1 MTTCSFGVGRAAF
14 RAVAIALMLTPPL
27 SLLGCSTPTAPA
39 SPPSGGHTLKLD
51 FNEFAQSVEPVLM
64 QHGCDAGSDCHG
76 GGIRGTFELSPANA
90 KDTQF
95 DFDQVSLQ
103 VNPVTRDSSKIL
115 TKPLA
120 INAGGVPHTGGKVFA
135 TVNDSGYV
143 AIHQWI
149 MHGVLQ

>member
-1 MTTCSFGVGRAAF
+1 MRAF
-14 RAVAIALMLTPPL
+14 VLALLLTPPL
-27 SLLGCSTPTAPA
+27 SLLGCNTPTAPA
-39 SPPSGGHTLKLD
+39 LPPSGGHTLNLD

-64 QHGCDAGSDCHG
+64 QHGCDAVAGGDCHG
-76 GGIRGTFELSPANA
+76 GGIRGTLELSPPNA
-90 KDTQF
+90 KDTRF
-95 DFDQVSLQ
+95 DFDQVKLQ
-103 VNPVTRDSSKIL
+103 VNPLVRDSSRIL

-135 TVNDSGYV
+135 TVSDSGYQ